1 MRKKRD
7 EGGDDEEKKQKR
19 KKKGKRKYIT
29 YRFQTSVGNGS
40 IAKKEDA
47 RKGSR

>member
-1 MRKKRD
+1 MGKNGTREGRPKK
-7 EGGDDEEKKQKR
+7 KKQKR

-29 YRFQTSVGNGS
+29 YPFHTSVGNGS
-40 IAKKEDA
+40 IARKEDP